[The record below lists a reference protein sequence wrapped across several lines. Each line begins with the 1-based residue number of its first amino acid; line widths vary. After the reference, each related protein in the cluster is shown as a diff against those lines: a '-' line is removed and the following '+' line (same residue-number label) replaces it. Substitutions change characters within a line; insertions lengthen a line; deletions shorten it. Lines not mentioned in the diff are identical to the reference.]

1 MYSQKNVFACR
12 DLSIR
17 VSSVFE
23 MKIIIKK
30 ESKVKESRI
39 HERNSFFVSG
49 ECLSFSKYP

>member
-17 VSSVFE
+17 VSFE